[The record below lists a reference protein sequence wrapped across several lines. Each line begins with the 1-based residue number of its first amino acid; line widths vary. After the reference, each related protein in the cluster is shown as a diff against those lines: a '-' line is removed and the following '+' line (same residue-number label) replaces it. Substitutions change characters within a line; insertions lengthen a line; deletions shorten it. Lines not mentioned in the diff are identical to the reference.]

1 MKKMAVFV
9 EGQTEQIFVE
19 KLIEE
24 VAGKKHLSIETR
36 QARGG
41 TGHKRTMKL
50 IAVRASASDQRF
62 FASIVN
68 SGSDNRVKSDIVE
81 QYEKLTEAGFR
92 FIVGIRDVFPEFSY
106 AEVPRLR
113 TGLLYRVKTSPVQ
126 VVFVLGVM
134 EVETWFITE
143 YSHFPRMHKGLTIE
157 LIRTSLGFDPS
168 VDDVQLRNHPSADL
182 DAAYRLVGERYSK
195 NRSSVRRTVNILDYE
210 RLYLELPSRNPD
222 FQSLIE
228 TINDFLTE

>member
-19 KLIEE
+19 KLLEE
-24 VAGKKHLSIETR
+24 VAGKKHLTIEKR
-36 QARGG
+36 EAIGG
-41 TGHKRTMKL
+41 SGQKRTMKL
-50 IAVRASASDQRF
+50 IQVTASTSEQKF
-62 FASIVN
+62 FASIVD

-81 QYEKLTEAGFR
+81 RYEQLTAAGFR
-92 FIVGIRDVFPEFSY
+92 FIVGIRDVFPEFSH
-106 AEVPRLR
+106 AEVPRFR

-143 YSHFPRMHKGLTIE
+143 YSHFPRIHPGLTLG
-157 LIRTSLGFDPS
+157 LIRNSLGFDPS
-168 VDDVQLRNHPSADL
+168 IDDVQLREHPSEDL

-195 NRSSVRRTVNILDYE
+195 NRSSVQRTVGILDYE
-210 RLYLELPSRNPD
+210 RVYVELPDRIPD
-222 FQSLIE
+222 FQSLLQ
-228 TINDFLTE
+228 TIDNFLNE